1 MKKQH
6 TPRKFTRRDFL
17 KLTGQGAL
25 LGLLGSTVRTYAN
38 AAAPGRRER
47 GLARTL
53 ARPAAAPGPGDLVL
67 RLVATDNEGV
77 LLPNRADPLY
87 VFGFR
92 QVRNSDMVAAVAA
105 PPDPV
110 MLLGQT
116 AGNGAPIDDLDVL
129 KGQVQWPS
137 PVIGV
142 NVGQALYL
150 TLTNIGFVG
159 RPDLDDSHTIHWHG
173 FRNPV
178 SLFDGVPEVSI
189 AVPPGRDF
197 SYFYRPEHPGTYMY
211 HCHFEDSEHVQM
223 GMDGIVYVNPTQNGT
238 SIEYPTGSG
247 KFYTKFAYQD
257 GDGSTGYDRHWTLL
271 LNEVDQRPHDNLI
284 GVQEFVWSDYKPQYW
299 IINGRAYPDTI
310 KPNQDPSLPQQPL
323 SSLIQI
329 NSGERGLLRFVNLG
343 YEQHTMQM
351 TGITMNV
358 VGEDATH
365 LRGPGGTS
373 LYYDTANVYIGPGES
388 RDVLFTAPPHSGSAG
403 PDIYL
408 LKNRNYHKLSNGG
421 AVDPLTGLG
430 GMVTEVRVYPAG
442 TLGTQT
448 QPNQTY

>member
-25 LGLLGSTVRTYAN
+25 LGLLGSTVRNYAN
-38 AAAPGRRER
+38 AAAPGRHER
-47 GLARTL
+47 SLARAL
-53 ARPAAAPGPGDLVL
+53 ARPAAAPGPGDLVM

-92 QVRNSDMVAAVAA
+92 QVRLSDLTAPAATL
-105 PPDPV
+105 PDPIG
-110 MLLGQT
+110 LET
-116 AGNGAPIDDLDVL
+116 EAAAGSAPIDDLDVL

-142 NVGQALYL
+142 NQGQALYL

-197 SYFYRPEHPGTYMY
+197 PYFYRPEHPGTYMY

-223 GMDGIVYVNPTQNGT
+223 GMDGIVFVRPSQNGNT
-238 SIEYPTGSG
+238 TYYPSG
-247 KFYTKFAYQD
+247 QYAYND
-257 GDGSTGYDRHWTLL
+257 ADGSTGYDREWTLL

-299 IINGRAYPDTI
+299 IINGRAYPDTL

-329 NSGERGLLRFVNLG
+329 NSGERGLLRLVNLG

-351 TGITMNV
+351 TGITMTV

-365 LRGPGGTS
+365 LRGPGGAS

-388 RDVLFTAPPHSGSAG
+388 RDVLFTAPTHSGGPG
-403 PDIYL
+403 PDVYL

-430 GMVTEVRVYPAG
+430 GMVTEVRVYPVG
-442 TLGTQT
+442 TLGAQT